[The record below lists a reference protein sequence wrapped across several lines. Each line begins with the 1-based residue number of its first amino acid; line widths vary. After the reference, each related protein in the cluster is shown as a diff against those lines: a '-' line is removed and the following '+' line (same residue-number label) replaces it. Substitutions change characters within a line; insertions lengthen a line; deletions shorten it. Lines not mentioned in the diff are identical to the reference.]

1 MQHSNTL
8 LCLGDSYTIGESV
21 PLHESFP
28 YQTVQQL
35 RKNNI
40 HFQAP
45 EIIAK
50 TGWTTFELAEH
61 ILHTSL
67 NEHYDFVTLLI
78 GVNNQYRGLSID
90 DFKTDFEFLLKKVI
104 HFANNNTKQVMVLS
118 IPDWGVTTFAQGKN
132 IEQTISNEIDRFNEV
147 VEQMAKSH
155 NTHFINITEETRKAK
170 KDKSLLASDDLHYSA
185 KEMSIWSEKV
195 ASIIETSIKHN

>member
-170 KDKSLLASDDLHYSA
+170 KDKSLLASDGLHYSA